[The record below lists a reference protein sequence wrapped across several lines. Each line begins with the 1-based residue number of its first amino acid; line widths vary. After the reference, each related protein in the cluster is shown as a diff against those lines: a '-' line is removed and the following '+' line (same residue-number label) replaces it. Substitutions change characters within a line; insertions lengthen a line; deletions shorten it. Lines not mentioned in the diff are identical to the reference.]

1 METFTLTRKEM
12 AIMLLSMKGRA
23 TKTPLTILQEAW
35 KKKHYAEVEQGT
47 PLSAF
52 LTTHLP
58 PVLEKMI
65 KSDRLGGFSLLDIV
79 SLGNQIEYT
88 NVSITSMQ
96 NWVKRDF
103 KDFLGSPKEGKKYSI
118 DQAAMLF
125 IIDDLKNCLDFESI
139 RKLFQITFQ
148 QPDDESDDLLRPTE
162 LYVAYSSLFEEM
174 DANNDQLLD
183 VQGQGQ
189 GNGNGTGKPNHDAL
203 TESTIRHKA
212 DQFVCTLGHLN
223 AQQKEVLR
231 NLLFIAM
238 VSVQTAY
245 FHSLARRYLNG
256 TLFLHSLHGSS
267 DN

>member
-23 TKTPLTILQEAW
+23 TKTPITVLREAW
-35 KKKHYAEVEQGT
+35 KKNHRTDVEQGT

-52 LTTHLP
+52 LSTHLP

-65 KSDRLGGFSLLDIV
+65 KNDSVGGFSLLDIV

-148 QPDDESDDLLRPTE
+148 QPDDETDDLLGPTD
-162 LYVAYSSLFEEM
+162 LYVAYNSLFEEM

-183 VQGQGQ
+183 VQGHGA
-189 GNGNGTGKPNHDAL
+189 GKPNYDAL

-212 DQFVCTLGHLN
+212 DQYVYNLSHLN
-223 AQQKEVLR
+223 PQQKEALR
-231 NLLFIAM
+231 NLLFISM

-256 TLFLHSLHGSS
+256 TLFLHNLHGPN
-267 DN
+267 D

>member
-23 TKTPLTILQEAW
+23 TRSPLTVLQEAW
-35 KKKHYAEVEQGT
+35 KKNHQSEVEQGT

-52 LTTHLP
+52 LSTHLP

-65 KSDRLGGFSLLDIV
+65 KCDRVEGFSLLDIV

-88 NVSITSMQ
+88 NVSVTSMQ

-125 IIDDLKNCLDFESI
+125 IIDDLKHCLDFESI

-148 QPDDESDDLLRPTE
+148 QPDDETDDLLEPVD
-162 LYVAYSSLFEEM
+162 LYAAYSSLFEEM

-183 VQGQGQ
+183 VQGHGA
-189 GNGNGTGKPNHDAL
+189 GKRNYDAL

-212 DQFVCTLGHLN
+212 DQYVYNLVHLN
-223 AQQKEVLR
+223 PQQKEAVR
-231 NLLFIAM
+231 NMLFISM

-256 TLFLHSLHGSS
+256 TLFLRSLHGP
-267 DN
+267 NA